1 MRQIFERS
9 IEKVEAFLKGYG
21 AEALG
26 QLMIYRGPGYFLVSS
41 AVCGLVGCF
50 MGLSWHWSMGVF
62 GLIAGMFVPAV
73 LLYLSNERDNAIILK
88 DLKWLYE
95 TISVQLQA
103 GLHIHQ
109 ALTESEGLMKNKRL
123 RISLHSLT
131 ERLVMGEDMTMALN
145 NFENSFRNRYI
156 SSFCVI
162 LRQMQDSGYGV
173 KLLEDIRVQ
182 IEEMERM
189 QLAQKKEALETK
201 LQLFEMLF
209 FIGILILVMYGC
221 ILAALQNMNFL

>member
-1 MRQIFERS
+1 MNRFWESS

-26 QLMIYRGPGYFLVSS
+26 QMIIYRGPGYFLVSS
-41 AVCGLVGCF
+41 AVCGFVCCVI
-50 MGLSWHWSMGVF
+50 GLQWNWYIGIV
-62 GLIAGMFVPAV
+62 GLILGLFVPSA
-73 LLYLSNERDNAIILK
+73 LLYLSNEQDNIIILK

-103 GLHIHQ
+103 GLHIQQ
-109 ALTESEGLMKNKRL
+109 ALVESEGLMKNKRL
-123 RISLHSLT
+123 RTSLHNLT
-131 ERLVMGEDMTMALN
+131 ERLIGGEDMNSALDH
-145 NFENSFRNRYI
+145 FENSFRNRYI

-173 KLLEDIRVQ
+173 KLLDDIRVQ

-189 QLAQKKEALETK
+189 QLAKKKEALETQ
-201 LQLFEMLF
+201 LQLFEMLL
-209 FIGILILVMYGC
+209 FIGILVLVMYGC
-221 ILAALQNMNFL
+221 ILAALQNMNYL